1 MFFSFTFA
9 AQKSTTDVPMCSY
22 QEATQGLVMDF
33 QVTCNH
39 QNQQKFNSL
48 LFPILF
54 TWQGAKHK
62 FLAIFFCSFLFVLS
76 QLYKCPKRTP
86 RSLCTA
92 SSPSAFLFLQK
103 LSCKKCYMYV
113 GLVARSSLP
122 WNGSSVVD
130 LKNAVK
136 KGENTGGLKRYFS
149 FYFSFLLSLDS
160 TLFHGKECGVR

>member
-9 AQKSTTDVPMCSY
+9 AQKSTTDVPKCSY

-48 LFPILF
+48 LFPISSHGRELSINSSP
-54 TWQGAKHK
+54 
-62 FLAIFFCSFLFVLS
+62 LFFCSVLFVLS
-76 QLYKCPKRTP
+76 QLYKCPERMP

-103 LSCKKCYMYV
+103 FSCKKCYMYV
-113 GLVARSSLP
+113 GLVAPSCLP
-122 WNGSSVVD
+122 WNGSSVVAD

-136 KGENTGGLKRYFS
+136 KGENPGGLK
-149 FYFSFLLSLDS
+149 
-160 TLFHGKECGVR
+160 

>member
-54 TWQGAKHK
+54 TWKGAKHK
-62 FLAIFFCSFLFVLS
+62 FLAIFFCSVLFVLS
-76 QLYKCPKRTP
+76 QLYKCPERMP

-92 SSPSAFLFLQK
+92 SSLSAFLFLQK
-103 LSCKKCYMYV
+103 FSCKKCYMYV
-113 GLVARSSLP
+113 GLVAPSSLP
-122 WNGSSVVD
+122 WNGSGVVD
-130 LKNAVK
+130 FKNAVK
-136 KGENTGGLKRYFS
+136 KEKTQGDSNDI
-149 FYFSFLLSLDS
+149 FLAYISASLCHW
-160 TLFHGKECGVR
+160 TALFFMGRNVA